1 MIRHSVRAGRCLQKH
16 EAGVYP
22 NAAKGTSTDF
32 GPIPLNYFAA
42 ENLIAVHAR
51 HLCRSVGNK
60 LCTPI
65 RSLPLQRLVKAQN
78 ACCTGIRGEPFIT
91 LTGAPAPFGLL
102 SHPQSSR
109 FDSSLTRPC
118 DLNWQSLRTQNE
130 LAKMQ
135 HSWVKSLKNRT
146 VTKLLSNRED
156 LIRSTNDLFADRK
169 ASVPFDRRGTLIT
182 CEGLMKN
189 RKSNDAQTN
198 NRSLRPL
205 IRLVPYLSRHKK
217 MAAAALMALVAAA
230 AITLIL
236 PTAIR
241 RMIDFGFGA
250 DDPALINAYFF
261 VLIGVVAGLAAA
273 SSIRYFL
280 VMWIGERIVAEVRAD
295 VFAHMTQLSPAF
307 YDSAK
312 SGEILS
318 RLTADTTQIKSAF
331 GASASVAL
339 RNFMM
344 FAGAS
349 IMMVVTSQRLSLIV
363 LAAIPVIIIPLI
375 GFGRSVRKRSRSA
388 QDTLAEATAYA
399 SEMLGGVRTLQA
411 FTNEEFATNRFRGAV
426 EKAFRTAR
434 QATAARAILTG
445 FAILVIGSSIVA
457 VLWIGASDVFAGRMT
472 GGQLSQFLLYSI
484 LAAGSLA
491 SLSEVWGELSQAAG
505 AAERLSELL
514 DIRPD
519 IAAPANPVPLPK
531 DPAGQVVFDA
541 VSFAYKSAEYN
552 AVIEGLDLVI
562 EPGETVAIVGPSG
575 AGKSTLFHLLMRFY
589 DPDQGNIRINGADL
603 RRMDPAEF
611 RKAIALVPQDTV
623 IFGASVAENIAYGQ
637 RSASKSEIEA
647 AAEAALAYEFVS
659 RMPDGFD
666 TLVGERGV
674 TLSGGQRQ
682 RIAIARAILK
692 NAPILLLDE
701 ATSALDAE
709 SEYLVQKALDRLMQ
723 GRTTL
728 VIAHRLATV
737 LKADRIVVMENGR
750 VVETG
755 THDELVTQAG
765 VYSRLS
771 KLQFDTARIGA
782 ASEQSLTA

>member
-1 MIRHSVRAGRCLQKH
+1 
-16 EAGVYP
+16 
-22 NAAKGTSTDF
+22 
-32 GPIPLNYFAA
+32 
-42 ENLIAVHAR
+42 
-51 HLCRSVGNK
+51 
-60 LCTPI
+60 
-65 RSLPLQRLVKAQN
+65 
-78 ACCTGIRGEPFIT
+78 
-91 LTGAPAPFGLL
+91 
-102 SHPQSSR
+102 
-109 FDSSLTRPC
+109 
-118 DLNWQSLRTQNE
+118 
-130 LAKMQ
+130 
-135 HSWVKSLKNRT
+135 
-146 VTKLLSNRED
+146 
-156 LIRSTNDLFADRK
+156 
-169 ASVPFDRRGTLIT
+169 
-182 CEGLMKN
+182 MKN